1 MSTQTTASV
10 NLNEDVGADT
20 STSKVT
26 KDRPSQVLGA
36 SEEAHAVFTQ
46 ELKKDSPVYE
56 SASDEDVF
64 SPIESS
70 NWNAQL
76 NRIIYNTDKTR
87 WIINNYLF
95 ISNLLFTLTIEF
107 LKCKGKDGCQFWLS
121 RFTGKKVNEIRN
133 KK

>member
-36 SEEAHAVFTQ
+36 SEEAHAAFTQ

-56 SASDEDVF
+56 SASALEDVF
-64 SPIESS
+64 IPQKARKLAS
-70 NWNAQL
+70 L
-76 NRIIYNTDKTR
+76 
-87 WIINNYLF
+87 
-95 ISNLLFTLTIEF
+95 TL
-107 LKCKGKDGCQFWLS
+107 G
-121 RFTGKKVNEIRN
+121 V
-133 KK
+133 

>member
-36 SEEAHAVFTQ
+36 SEEAHAAFTQ

-56 SASDEDVF
+56 SASDEDVY
-64 SPIESS
+64 SPNESS
-70 NWNAQL
+70 SW
-76 NRIIYNTDKTR
+76 KTPSNY
-87 WIINNYLF
+87 IINN
-95 ISNLLFTLTIEF
+95 
-107 LKCKGKDGCQFWLS
+107 
-121 RFTGKKVNEIRN
+121 
-133 KK
+133 